1 MPDATAT
8 ADALSAALAR
18 MQFLED
24 ARNAIRQLKIKLTT
38 PNECLCVSNAVRAAM
53 RGFSPA
59 WLT

>member
-1 MPDATAT
+1 MPDATVGAT

-38 PNECLCVSNAVRAAM
+38 PNECLCVSNAVTVAM
-53 RGFSPA
+53 RGFLPHG
-59 WLT
+59 